1 MKSVLTSVHP
11 KWCELIANGEKT
23 IEVHKTRPA
32 AAPPFKCYIYE
43 TKARSDMPTFVDEDG
58 HVLYTGRGQVIGE
71 TICDK
76 LIYVEARIDDNGEK
90 HIEAQIYDDG
100 ENYIV
105 NADFLLEKMFLQSL
119 LSCAFLSEKQMFD
132 YLCKAD
138 RRTGDGWAWH
148 ISDIKIYDEPR
159 ELREFRKGGFMTEQQ
174 WLAAL
179 YPNTHCHYEAWAK
192 RYEITRPP
200 KSWMYVEEVK
210 Q

>member
-1 MKSVLTSVHP
+1 MKSVLISIQP
-11 KWCELIANGEKT
+11 KWCELIYGEKT
-23 IEVHKTRPA
+23 IEVRKTRPKIET
-32 AAPPFKCYIYE
+32 PFKCYIYD
-43 TKARSDMPTFVDEDG
+43 TKKRSDIPTFVDEDG
-58 HVLYTGRGQVIGE
+58 HVIYTGRGQVIGE
-71 TICDK
+71 FVCDCITP
-76 LIYVEARIDDNGEK
+76 LYNVCTDEWR
-90 HIEAQIYDDG
+90 
-100 ENYIV
+100 
-105 NADFLLEKMFLQSL
+105 LLRGRLHEI
-119 LSCAFLSEKQMFD
+119 EKQLVAMACLTEEELHE
-132 YLCKAD
+132 YANGKYCY
-138 RRTGDGWAWH
+138 AWH